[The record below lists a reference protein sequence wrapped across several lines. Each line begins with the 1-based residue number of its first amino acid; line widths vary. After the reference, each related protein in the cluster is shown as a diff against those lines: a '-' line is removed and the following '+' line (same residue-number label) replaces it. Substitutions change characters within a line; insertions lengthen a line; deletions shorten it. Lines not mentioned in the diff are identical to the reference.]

1 LLPKFCPD
9 GAFVQ
14 PYYFKFKYFFKKH
27 NDQMSRFFSYVN
39 TASTIIENYKGETP
53 LAIFL
58 KKYFNIS
65 KKHGSSDRKQIAEL
79 VYNYYRVGNVLSD
92 ENLEDKIL
100 KASFLCSSELTKVIE
115 NLRPEW
121 IDKIGETLEQKMEVT
136 EAKFEDNDIFPL
148 SNFISKSID
157 KSAFCKSFLQQ
168 PNLFLR
174 IRPGFKDLIINKL
187 IDENLHFELNG
198 EDCLA
203 FKNGT
208 KVDQIFEVGKSV
220 IVQDYSSQ
228 RVGHFVKKYIN
239 SDSKIWDC
247 CAASGGKS
255 IMLFDINNKVD
266 LTVSDI
272 RKSILDNLK
281 ERFTLAGIKRYKSF
295 MADLTKHSETLSQ
308 KFDII
313 LADVPCSGS
322 GTWART
328 PEEKHF
334 FTKEK
339 IKDYTDLQYKI
350 IENALPNLAENGLLI
365 YITCSVFEAENEAQ
379 ISQITKKLNLKLVE
393 QNALIGYEKQA
404 DSMFLAILR
413 KQ

>member
-1 LLPKFCPD
+1 
-9 GAFVQ
+9 
-14 PYYFKFKYFFKKH
+14 
-27 NDQMSRFFSYVN
+27 MSRFFSYIN

-65 KKHGSSDRKQIAEL
+65 KKQGSSDRKQIAEL
-79 VYNYYRVGNVLSD
+79 VYNYYRVGNVLYD
-92 ENLEDKIL
+92 KNLEDKIL
-100 KASFLCSSELTKVIE
+100 KSSFLCSSELTKVIE
-115 NLRPEW
+115 NLRPDW
-121 IDKIGETLEQKMEVT
+121 IEKIGETLEQKKEII

-148 SNFISKSID
+148 SDFISKSID
-157 KSAFCKSFLQQ
+157 KSAFCKSFLHQ

-174 IRPGFKDLIINKL
+174 IRPGCKDLIFNNLK
-187 IDENLHFELNG
+187 DENLPFELFG

-228 RVGHFVKKYIN
+228 RVGFFIEKYIK
-239 SDSKIWDC
+239 SETKIWDC

-255 IMLFDINNKVD
+255 IMLYDINNEIN

-272 RKSILDNLK
+272 RLSILDNLK
-281 ERFTLAGIKRYKSF
+281 ERFALAGIKKYKSF
-295 MADLTKHSETLSQ
+295 ISDLTKTSENLTQ

-328 PEEKHF
+328 PEEKQF

-365 YITCSVFEAENEAQ
+365 YITCSVFEAENEGQ
-379 ISQITKKLNLKLVE
+379 ISEITKKLNLELVE
-393 QNALIGYEKQA
+393 QHSLIGYDKQA
-404 DSMFLAILR
+404 DSMFLAVF
-413 KQ
+413 KKF